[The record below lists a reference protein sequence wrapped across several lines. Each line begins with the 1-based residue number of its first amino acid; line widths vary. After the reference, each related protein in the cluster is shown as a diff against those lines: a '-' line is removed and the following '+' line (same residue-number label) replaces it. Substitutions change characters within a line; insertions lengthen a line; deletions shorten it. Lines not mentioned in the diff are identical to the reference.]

1 MTGVPHAPP
10 CPDPYTLSLTRAGSF
25 LTCWLEVG
33 DENRR
38 QPDNESSNQAV
49 SEQQG
54 QSNLASKDADNA
66 EGKPMKER
74 EGTRAGEALTSA
86 GTSMLMF

>member
-1 MTGVPHAPP
+1 MPCEGPGVGWGTRVLGAATSVPHAPP

-25 LTCWLEVG
+25 FNVESG
-33 DENRR
+33 DENKS

-54 QSNLASKDADNA
+54 QSNSASKGAD
-66 EGKPMKER
+66 KLKE
-74 EGTRAGEALTSA
+74 SQ
-86 GTSMLMF
+86 